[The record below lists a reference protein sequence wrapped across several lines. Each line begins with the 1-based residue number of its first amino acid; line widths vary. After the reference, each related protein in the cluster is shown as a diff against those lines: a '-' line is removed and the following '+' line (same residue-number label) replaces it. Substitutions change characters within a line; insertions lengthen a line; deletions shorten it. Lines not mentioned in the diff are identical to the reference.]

1 MCKNLSGQKYRIGRW
16 KAGMERQLYAM
27 FGLHPHLSDKI
38 YQLRK
43 GYRKKRTIFFRQKR
57 ISKYTI
63 IQYIVIK
70 AIKYLFNIHLDHK
83 YQFRYSLRINDHA
96 KSQRR
101 KLKLQLSDN
110 QA

>member
-1 MCKNLSGQKYRIGRW
+1 MNT
-16 KAGMERQLYAM
+16 E
-27 FGLHPHLSDKI
+27 
-38 YQLRK
+38 
-43 GYRKKRTIFFRQKR
+43 
-57 ISKYTI
+57 YTKFTNEKT
-63 IQYIVIK
+63 QYIVIK
-70 AIKYLFNIHLDHK
+70 AIKYLDNIHLDHK